1 MGSCDDTPA
10 ASTLSCF
17 CDPYYND
24 KGLTLYLAFGLML
37 NPMLTFFLLRDTYS
51 AAIFFSWVVAVV
63 ILYTFA
69 IVLGSADIA
78 ITTTV
83 YVFVSTLIY
92 FDTTHQR
99 SERREVLA
107 RLQSALI
114 ENGRLAEV
122 EEAKELRAM
131 MGNMAHD
138 LKTVRAV

>member
-1 MGSCDDTPA
+1 
-10 ASTLSCF
+10 
-17 CDPYYND
+17 
-24 KGLTLYLAFGLML
+24 ML